1 MFPSKCV
8 VRWLA
13 ILILLG
19 LAMPPPGIGHAQ
31 APSQLVINSPE
42 LTDLGDGGLQLGL
55 YFTITDSE
63 GRVVPGVR
71 VQAARIQLDD
81 GEMVDN
87 AAFEQPTSP
96 FFIALVLDAS
106 GSMAPA
112 ATAMRE
118 AAIQAIGDAP
128 EQAQFAVIRFNDSID
143 VLQDFTSDRN
153 RATNAVGDVQ
163 PVNLKG
169 TCLYDAAYRA
179 IEVLSNAPA
188 GRRAVVVFTDGTDRL
203 RPAPDTT
210 PCSTHTFGQVVDY
223 ATQSASRVPIH
234 TIGLRTGDLNPTELR
249 NMAVQ
254 TGGLSAVGEQAELK
268 TLFGDIMN
276 ALKSQWLATGV
287 FFPARGMHTATLI
300 VTLTDGTRLSASTQL
315 EVPRDF
321 AQPQTPTP
329 TPTPIVVGLEIL
341 SARWDQGEDMLYLEV
356 RVRGEQAISSY
367 RFDFFD
373 ANNQLLDSK
382 SVPKPL
388 PSPVAIAALNLSGKL
403 RVELRALDREGEF
416 IAWPGER
423 DQAID
428 KATYDFTIL
437 RPTPTPPP
445 VPPTEIP
452 VEVIIDSIGYDQE
465 TDTITLNLTLIGKE
479 QIGGLQINV
488 VDAKTS
494 QLKTVYNADVTETV
508 PVGAEGLEPLK
519 DYRFQVIAQS
529 PSGQNLTRSNVMPFV
544 YTPKLTPT
552 PAPTATP
559 TLTPTPEPVEVVIS
573 VRQDEQTREFIFT
586 VQVQNEDLVASYK
599 LQLRDKSGL
608 VKGEYVYEAPLRQEI
623 RLPELEAGDYTAVME
638 AYGPDGKR
646 IETGSVTFSYTVPPT
661 PTPLPSPTPTAS
673 PTPTP
678 APGAIEKLTDNVRD
692 NPILALVIALI
703 GFALVVVL
711 FLLVRPRKKSSTG
724 TGFLAEQT
732 GFYQMPSGAT
742 GGKAAGV
749 PGAAPAPP
757 VSGAPPGPD
766 AEATNV
772 YTDVFEV
779 LATLEVRRSPAMPR
793 IGASVAIPS
802 VPFRIGRGTQQQNDL
817 TLQEDSSVS
826 RSHAVITAE
835 GGRFTITDLGSANG
849 TRVDGVRITA
859 EQPYPLHAGAV
870 IWLGKGTEMVFYPST
885 PDSGTGPAPR
895 GGDMARTDYV
905 DWDQH
910 DKG

>member
-1 MFPSKCV
+1 MFPMKV
-8 VRWLA
+8 IFRWLA
-13 ILILLG
+13 ILVLFG
-19 LAMPPPGIGHAQ
+19 LAAPPLRTSHAQ
-31 APSQLVINSPE
+31 TPAQLVINSPE
-42 LTDLGDGGLQLGL
+42 LTDLGDDGLQLGL
-55 YFTITDSE
+55 YFTITDNE
-63 GRVVPGVR
+63 GRVVPGAR
-71 VQAARIQLDD
+71 VQSARIQLDN

-96 FFIALVLDAS
+96 FYIALVLDAS

-118 AAIQAIGDAP
+118 AAIQAIGNAP

-143 VLQDFTSDRN
+143 VLQDFTNDRN

-179 IEVLSNAPA
+179 IEVISNAPA

-223 ATQSASRVPIH
+223 ATASTSRVPIH
-234 TIGLRTGDLNPTELR
+234 TIGLRTNDLNPTELR

-254 TGGLSAVGEQAELK
+254 TGGLSAVGEQAELT
-268 TLFGDIMN
+268 TLFGDIME
-276 ALKSQWLATGV
+276 ALKSQWLATGI
-287 FFPARGMHTATLI
+287 FFPDRGMHTATLI
-300 VTLTDGTRLSASTQL
+300 VTLTDGTRLSASTQF

-382 SVPKPL
+382 SVPRPL
-388 PSPVAIAALNLSGKL
+388 PSPVAIAAVNLNGKM
-403 RVELRALDREGEF
+403 RVELRALDRAGEF

-423 DQAID
+423 DQMVD
-428 KATYDFTIL
+428 KVTYDFTIL

-465 TDTITLNLTLIGKE
+465 TDIITLHLTLIGKE
-479 QIGGLQINV
+479 QIGGLQINA

-494 QLKTVYNADVTETV
+494 QLKTVYNAEVTETI

-529 PSGQNLTRSNVMPFV
+529 PGGQNLSRSNVMPFV

-559 TLTPTPEPVEVVIS
+559 SLTPTPEPVEVVIS
-573 VRQDEQTREFIFT
+573 VRQDEQTKEFIFT
-586 VQVQNEDLVASYK
+586 VTVQNEDLVANYK
-599 LQLRDKSGL
+599 LQVRDKNGL
-608 VKGEYVYEAPLRQEI
+608 VRGEYVYEAPLRQEI
-623 RLPELEAGDYTAVME
+623 RIPEPEPGEYTAVME

-646 IETGSVTFSYTVPPT
+646 IETGSVNYTYTVPPT
-661 PTPLPSPTPTAS
+661 

-703 GFALVVVL
+703 GFALVIVL
-711 FLLVRPRKKSSTG
+711 FLMVRPRKKTSTG

-732 GFYQMPSGAT
+732 GFYQMPSGVT
-742 GGKAAGV
+742 GGKAAAG

-757 VSGAPPGPD
+757 ASVAPPGPD

-772 YTDVFEV
+772 YTDVFDFV
-779 LATLEVRRSPAMPR
+779 ASLEVRRSPAMPR
-793 IGASVAIPS
+793 IGTSVAIPS

-817 TLQEDSSVS
+817 TLQEDTSVS

-859 EQPYPLHAGAV
+859 EQPYPLQAGSV
-870 IWLGKGTEMVFYPST
+870 ILLGKGTELVFYPST
-885 PDSGTGPAPR
+885 PDSGAGPAPR

-905 DWDQH
+905 DWDQPNQ
-910 DKG
+910 G